1 MQNKEQSRNIYNVNV
16 LSEEIL
22 ISPLKTKYKEIM
34 EAISAED
41 MMLVDKIVD
50 ETGAEGEALKEN
62 TNNFK

>member
-22 ISPLKTKYKEIM
+22 ISPLKTKHKEIM
-34 EAISAED
+34 KATSAED
-41 MMLVDKIVD
+41 MLLVDKIVD
-50 ETGAEGEALKEN
+50 ETGAEGETLEEN

>member
-34 EAISAED
+34 KAISTED
-41 MMLVDKIVD
+41 VPLGDQIVD
-50 ETGAEGEALKEN
+50 ETGAEGEALEGN
-62 TNNFK
+62 ANNFK